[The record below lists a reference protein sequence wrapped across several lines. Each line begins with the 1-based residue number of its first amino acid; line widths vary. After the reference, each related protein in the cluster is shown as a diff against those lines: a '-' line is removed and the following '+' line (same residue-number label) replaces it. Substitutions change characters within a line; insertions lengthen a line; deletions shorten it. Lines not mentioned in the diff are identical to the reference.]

1 MKNYTNRLNTNSLN
15 PTVQEWLNN
24 LYTEAI
30 EEAEQSLSNERLWEK
45 GYDGEED
52 NPHTDNIRAIEQYI
66 SLLSQLRTDIQPKPV
81 QEQTRKEALHDV
93 MLSNL
98 AELVDENGLVPT
110 LLDLGFTKAALEK
123 EGILKKENN

>member
-52 NPHTDNIRAIEQYI
+52 NPHTENIETLKEYI
-66 SLLSQLRTDIQPKPV
+66 SVLTQLRADIRPKPV

-110 LLDLGFTKAALEK
+110 LLDLSFTKAALER
-123 EGILKKENN
+123 EGVLKKEEA

>member
-1 MKNYTNRLNTNSLN
+1 MKNYTNRLNANSLN

-45 GYDGEED
+45 GYDGEY
-52 NPHTDNIRAIEQYI
+52 NPHTENIETIQQYI
-66 SLLSQLRTDIQPKPV
+66 SVLTQLRSDIQPKPV

>member
-1 MKNYTNRLNTNSLN
+1 MENYTNRLDTNSLN

-45 GYDGEED
+45 GYDGED
-52 NPHTDNIRAIEQYI
+52 TNPHTENIETLEQYI
-66 SLLSQLRTDIQPKPV
+66 SVLTQLRNVLQPKAV
-81 QEQTRKEALHDV
+81 QEQTYKESRYNV

-98 AELVDENGLVPT
+98 AKLIDRDGLAPT
-110 LLDLGFTKAALEK
+110 FLNLGFSKAELE
-123 EGILKKENN
+123 EQGILEV